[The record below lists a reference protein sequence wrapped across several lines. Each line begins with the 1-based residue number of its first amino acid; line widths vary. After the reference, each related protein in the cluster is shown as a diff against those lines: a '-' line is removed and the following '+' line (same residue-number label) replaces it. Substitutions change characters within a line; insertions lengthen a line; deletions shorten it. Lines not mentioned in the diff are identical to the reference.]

1 MLSLIRRNQD
11 LLSNFFDDVTD
22 YNVFSKNSLMKT
34 DIKELEDSFELLVE
48 LPGFKKEDVRVS
60 VDNKYLNIE
69 ANREYLKEE
78 DKDTKFIRRERY
90 YGTIKRSFYVSNITI
105 DEIKGEFKDGILTL
119 TVPKESKNIPEKKYL
134 SL

>member
-90 YGTIKRSFYVSNITI
+90 YGTIKRSFYVGNITI

>member
-22 YNVFSKNSLMKT
+22 YNIFNRNSLMKT

-90 YGTIKRSFYVSNITI
+90 YGTIKRSFYVGNITI